1 MTSIDT
7 IGQDNAVSLRYTLRD
22 ESGDVLDS
30 NTDGEPLT
38 YIHGHNQIVD
48 GLEKA
53 LEGQSV
59 GYQAKLTVSAEDGYG
74 PRQEALVMTLPK
86 DRFDF
91 DIQPG
96 MVVQAQSNQGVMPLQ
111 VVEVTDEQ
119 VVLDGNH
126 PLAGMT
132 LHFEVEVTEVRP
144 ATAEELEHGHIC
156 HHCGQH
162 DN

>member
-1 MTSIDT
+1 MTSTNI
-7 IGQDNAVSLRYTLRD
+7 IGQDTAVSLRYTLRD
-22 ESGDVLDS
+22 ESGTELDS
-30 NTDGEPLT
+30 NTEGEPLT
-38 YIHGHNQIVD
+38 YIHGHNQIVE

-53 LEGQSV
+53 LDGQAV

-74 PRQEALVMTLPK
+74 PRQNALVMTLPR

-91 DIQPG
+91 DVQPG

-111 VVEVTDEQ
+111 VIEVTDDQ

-132 LHFEVEVTEVRP
+132 LHFEVEVLDVRP
-144 ATAEELEHGHIC
+144 ATVQELEHGHIC
-156 HHCGQH
+156 DSCGQH

>member
-1 MTSIDT
+1 MTSTNT
-7 IGQDNAVSLRYTLRD
+7 IGQDTAVSLRYTLRD
-22 ESGDVLDS
+22 ESGDELDS
-30 NTDGEPLT
+30 NAEGEPLT

-48 GLEKA
+48 GLERA
-53 LEGQSV
+53 LEGQSE
-59 GYQAKLTVSAEDGYG
+59 GYKAKLTVSAEDGYG
-74 PRQEALVMTLPK
+74 PRQDALVITLPI

-111 VVEVTDEQ
+111 VVEVTDDQ

-132 LHFEVEVTEVRP
+132 LHFEVEVLEVRP
-144 ATAEELEHGHIC
+144 ATADELAHGHIC
-156 HHCGQH
+156 HSCGQH